1 MDFDATTQVAPP
13 ALAPADSEPAPADA
27 APADASPL
35 EGALP
40 VRTPGVRGTHA
51 GEFARVYELAE
62 ARRRR
67 MTGPDSI
74 PEEVWDDIS
83 RAGQLAQDLHA
94 QGRGVR
100 FDTHH
105 LTGRI
110 VASLCDL
117 EGNVVR
123 RLTLREVLHGPDYDP
138 EPASAA

>member
-13 ALAPADSEPAPADA
+13 ALAPVEQAPADA
-27 APADASPL
+27 APAGVPDPDLMARP
-35 EGALP
+35 A
-40 VRTPGVRGTHA
+40 RKPGVRGTHA

-83 RAGQLAQDLHA
+83 RAGQLAEDLHA
-94 QGRGVR
+94 QGRAVR

-105 LTGRI
+105 LTGRV
-110 VASLCDL
+110 VASLCDV

-123 RLTLREVLHGPDYDP
+123 RLGLRDVLHGPDYDP